1 MKRLENW
8 MMVSRLEDA
17 HGLVVPLAVGDDGID
32 DESASD
38 ELAPLLGYGVDFFG
52 ADLSIREFVRRLN
65 DGEISIPDFGN
76 GAFWPIE
83 TASSFV
89 ESIILGLPV
98 PEILMAAYQGEN
110 GKYYVIDG
118 QRRLRTLQGFYSGKF
133 PTTGDEFKL
142 MGVDSRIGGRAY
154 LDLRYDHRS
163 HLDETLI
170 HATVV
175 SQKSPL
181 DGYVSAYQIFKRLNG
196 GSGQTS
202 LHEFRSAVYEG
213 ALIDL
218 IGKLNENRDWRMI
231 LGKPS
236 PRLKDQELILR
247 FMAMLY
253 QGHEYIR
260 PMSEFLNVFVQE
272 NRNPVLYWILDTAK
286 LFDTTVKTFADAKGK
301 GAFRFGEGR
310 MINAAVFDSMSVGL
324 ASAIMEGNKPNSAAV
339 RKIHDRLISDD
350 EYLQAVTQGTSKE
363 NSVAKRLKI
372 AKAAFTNA

>member
-1 MKRLENW
+1 
-8 MMVSRLEDA
+8 MMGSQLEDV
-17 HGLVVPLAVGDDGID
+17 HDLVVPLAAGDDGIY
-32 DESASD
+32 DESDRDAI
-38 ELAPLLGYGVDFFG
+38 APLLGYGVDFSG
-52 ADLSIREFVRRLN
+52 VHLGIRDLVRRLN
-65 DGEISIPDFGN
+65 DGEIFIPDFWN
-76 GAFWPIE
+76 GAFWSIE

-98 PEILMAAYQGEN
+98 PEILLAAYQGEN

-118 QRRLRTLQGFYSGKF
+118 QRRLRTLQAFYSGKF
-133 PTTGDEFKL
+133 PTTGDKFKL
-142 MGVDSRIGGRAY
+142 TGVDSRIEGRAY
-154 LDLRYDHRS
+154 LDLRYGQES
-163 HLDETLI
+163 QLDETLI
-170 HATVV
+170 QATVV
-175 SQKSPL
+175 AQKSPL
-181 DGYVSAYQIFKRLNG
+181 DGYVSEYQIFKRLNG

-218 IGKLNENRDWRMI
+218 VGKLNENRDWRMI
-231 LGKPS
+231 VGKPS

-301 GAFRFGEGR
+301 GAFRFGKGR

-324 ASAIMEGNKPNSAAV
+324 ASAVMEGIKPNSAAV
-339 RKIHDRLISDD
+339 RQIHDRLIADD
-350 EYLQAVTQGTSKE
+350 EYLQAVTHGTSKE

-372 AKAAFTNA
+372 AKAAFANA